1 MFVFYEA
8 PGPMTGNFPPPHAF
22 FYHLNF
28 EDVKLEIKQ
37 PELQLESTQ
46 LKWWEHEN
54 RDAPNKSS
62 LFFQIS
68 PNI

>member
-8 PGPMTGNFPPPHAF
+8 PGPMIDNFPPPHAS

-37 PELQLESTQ
+37 PELQLEATQ
-46 LKWWEHEN
+46 LKW
-54 RDAPNKSS
+54 
-62 LFFQIS
+62 
-68 PNI
+68 